1 MNSTKPQDERR
12 LMAVFAHPD
21 DETFGTGGT
30 LALYAQQGADVV
42 LVCATRGEVG
52 SLPEEMAG
60 WQGDLAALRE
70 NELRCAAGILGLNEV
85 IFLDY
90 RDSGMPGSDDN
101 NHPDALVAQETETVA
116 ERIVPLIQQYQ
127 PQVIITFDP
136 IGGYKHPDH
145 IAIQRATEV
154 AFHKAR
160 AETTPYQPQ
169 KLYYHTFPR
178 TLLKLLVRV
187 LSFFGGD
194 PQHYGRNRDID
205 LLDLTETEYPIHA
218 RINYRPVVK
227 LKETA
232 SACHHSQLDPVTRS
246 PLRILS
252 RIFGSTETFMRAYPP
267 ADNAVKETDLFQ
279 GIDLNR

>member
-1 MNSTKPQDERR
+1 
-12 LMAVFAHPD
+12 MAVFAHPD

-30 LALYAQQGADVV
+30 LALYAQQGVDVV

-60 WQGDLAALRE
+60 WKGDLAALRE

-85 IFLDY
+85 LFLDY

-101 NHPDALVAQETETVA
+101 NHPDALVAQGTEAVA
-116 ERIVPLIQQYQ
+116 ERILPLIQEYQ

-145 IAIQRATEV
+145 IAIQRATEI
-154 AFHKAR
+154 AFQKAITENG
-160 AETTPYQPQ
+160 ASSAYQPQ

-178 TLLKLLVRV
+178 TLLKVLVRV

-194 PQHYGRNRDID
+194 PHHFGRNKDID
-205 LLDLTETEYPIHA
+205 LMDLTETEYPIHA
-218 RINYRPVVK
+218 RVNYRSVVK

-232 SACHHSQLDPVTRS
+232 SACHHSQLDPGSHS

-252 RIFGSTETFMRAYPP
+252 RVLGTTETFMRAYPP
-267 ADNAVKETDLFQ
+267 ADDSVKEKDLFE
-279 GIDLNR
+279 GVDLKR